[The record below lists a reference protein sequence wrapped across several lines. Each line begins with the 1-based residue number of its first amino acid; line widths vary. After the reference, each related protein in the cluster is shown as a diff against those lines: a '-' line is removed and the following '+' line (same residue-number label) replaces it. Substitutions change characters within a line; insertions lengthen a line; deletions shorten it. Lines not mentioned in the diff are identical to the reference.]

1 MPVSVRERS
10 ERRTRTLRVSY
21 LVVSLGCAALLAVVC
36 RLGVRLAGTV
46 SVSAAWEQFTARV
59 ASDPRFQVVVSAL
72 QEGGSADF
80 IKQLLF
86 ALADAAAGDG
96 RVTLLPPDDLLQT
109 AAAFREA
116 EVESV
121 RVTEDRITVRF
132 SCGGLE
138 EAQSI
143 SAELGRLDAWRAV
156 ELDVSRWES
165 REYTLSCVRQ

>member
-72 QEGGSADF
+72 QEGGSARF
-80 IKQLLF
+80 HQ
-86 ALADAAAGDG
+86 AAAVRSGGRCRRGWPGDAAAAG
-96 RVTLLPPDDLLQT
+96 
-109 AAAFREA
+109 
-116 EVESV
+116 
-121 RVTEDRITVRF
+121 
-132 SCGGLE
+132 
-138 EAQSI
+138 
-143 SAELGRLDAWRAV
+143 
-156 ELDVSRWES
+156 
-165 REYTLSCVRQ
+165 